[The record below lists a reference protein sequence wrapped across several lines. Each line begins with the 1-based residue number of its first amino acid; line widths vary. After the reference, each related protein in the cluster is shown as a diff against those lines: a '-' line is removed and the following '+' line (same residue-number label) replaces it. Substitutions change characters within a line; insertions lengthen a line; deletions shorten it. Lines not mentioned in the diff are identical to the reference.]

1 MKNKI
6 HKYDFLI
13 VGAGL
18 IGTLTALALQKKNF
32 KVLVIENKN
41 KIPIDKRTLAVNAN
55 SKDFL
60 KQLGIWEILKSKPQP
75 INKII
80 IKDYINAEPLIFTNS
95 KEAMGNVIFNSD
107 LLKITLAK
115 LESLKLLKKNINL
128 NIDQIL
134 PSKTILIDKEKYQ
147 FQKIILGVG
156 KNIISNPLFKS
167 MTFDKGHYSY
177 VGFFKHNKN
186 HRSTA
191 YEIFNQD
198 GPLAVLPTP
207 YIDNK
212 KSTFIFSTRKKLS
225 FNYLQSLIRKNFA
238 NSHGQIKMDKSIYK
252 FPIRPH
258 LQRNNKNFIFIGDSL
273 KSIHPVAGQGWN
285 LGVKD
290 IQTLCNLTDQYP
302 LDFQGFNSI
311 YYSKRIVEST
321 LYLSFTSILNSLYEN
336 KKMINQG
343 IIKFGYESL
352 RLLKPLRELFIKNA
366 MGR

>member
-1 MKNKI
+1 
-6 HKYDFLI
+6 
-13 VGAGL
+13 
-18 IGTLTALALQKKNF
+18 
-32 KVLVIENKN
+32 
-41 KIPIDKRTLAVNAN
+41 
-55 SKDFL
+55 
-60 KQLGIWEILKSKPQP
+60 
-75 INKII
+75 
-80 IKDYINAEPLIFTNS
+80 
-95 KEAMGNVIFNSD
+95 
-107 LLKITLAK
+107 
-115 LESLKLLKKNINL
+115 
-128 NIDQIL
+128 
-134 PSKTILIDKEKYQ
+134 
-147 FQKIILGVG
+147 
-156 KNIISNPLFKS
+156 
-167 MTFDKGHYSY
+167 
-177 VGFFKHNKN
+177 
-186 HRSTA
+186 
-191 YEIFNQD
+191 
-198 GPLAVLPTP
+198 
-207 YIDNK
+207 
-212 KSTFIFSTRKKLS
+212 
-225 FNYLQSLIRKNFA
+225 
-238 NSHGQIKMDKSIYK
+238 MDKSIYK

>member
-1 MKNKI
+1 M
-6 HKYDFLI
+6 
-13 VGAGL
+13 
-18 IGTLTALALQKKNF
+18 
-32 KVLVIENKN
+32 VIENKN

-60 KQLGIWEILKSKPQP
+60 QQLGIWKILKSKPQP

-147 FQKIILGVG
+147 FKKIILGVG

-167 MTFDKGHYSY
+167 MTFDK
-177 VGFFKHNKN
+177 VTILMLVFLNIIKITN
-186 HRSTA
+186 TA

-225 FNYLQSLIRKNFA
+225 FYYLQSLIMKNFA

-258 LQRNNKNFIFIGDSL
+258 LQRNNKNFIFFGDSL

-336 KKMINQG
+336 KKIINQG

>member
-60 KQLGIWEILKSKPQP
+60 QQLGIWKILKSKPQP

-80 IKDYINAEPLIFTNS
+80 IKDYINAKPLIFTNS

-147 FQKIILGVG
+147 FQKII
-156 KNIISNPLFKS
+156 
-167 MTFDKGHYSY
+167 M
-177 VGFFKHNKN
+177 
-186 HRSTA
+186 
-191 YEIFNQD
+191 
-198 GPLAVLPTP
+198 
-207 YIDNK
+207 
-212 KSTFIFSTRKKLS
+212 
-225 FNYLQSLIRKNFA
+225 
-238 NSHGQIKMDKSIYK
+238 
-252 FPIRPH
+252 
-258 LQRNNKNFIFIGDSL
+258 
-273 KSIHPVAGQGWN
+273 
-285 LGVKD
+285 
-290 IQTLCNLTDQYP
+290 
-302 LDFQGFNSI
+302 
-311 YYSKRIVEST
+311 
-321 LYLSFTSILNSLYEN
+321 
-336 KKMINQG
+336 
-343 IIKFGYESL
+343 
-352 RLLKPLRELFIKNA
+352 
-366 MGR
+366 